1 MRKTITIGEL
11 GTIITGKTP
20 PTTNKNYYGDY
31 AVFIKPTDI
40 SEQSKYTYE
49 TEEMYSKLAAEKY
62 KSSQIPQGAIC
73 VPCIGTIGT
82 KMTMAPC
89 DCYTNQ
95 SINSIICNENYD
107 NEYVY
112 YLIKHFLPGLKAY
125 NLGTASGREYVSK
138 SNFEKIELVAEQ
150 DKTIQIKLGKVL
162 SRYDSLIEN
171 YQKQI
176 KLLEEAAQRLYKE
189 WFVDL
194 RFPGHENT
202 KNVNGLPDGW
212 EKRTFGSVIEYEIGG
227 GWGADTKT
235 SNSIIP
241 AYVIRGTDMSA
252 LDMGALKELPYRFHQ
267 ESNYKARQLMHNDI
281 VFEVSGGSKNEGV
294 AKTFLVQ
301 QELLDKLD
309 NHVICASFCKLIRL
323 KDSSTAYYIYDTLKE
338 WRASGITTQYDK
350 RSASSIVNYRWKDFL
365 SQQEI
370 VIPNEIVLRDYIKK
384 SELIHSSI
392 TKKSSQIRL
401 LTEARDRLLPKL
413 MSGEIE
419 VSGDGLKG
427 QQSVSPMATPWVRK

>member
-1 MRKTITIGEL
+1 MRKAITIGDL

-40 SEQSKYTYE
+40 SEQCKYTYE

-62 KSSQIPQGAIC
+62 ESSLIPKGAVC

-89 DCYTNQ
+89 NCYTNQ
-95 SINSIICNENYD
+95 SINSIVCNENYD

-112 YLIKHFLPGLKAY
+112 YLIKNFLPGLKAY

-150 DKTIQIKLGKVL
+150 NKTIQKKIGEIL

-194 RFPGHENT
+194 HFPGHENI
-202 KNVNGLPDGW
+202 KIIDGIPEGWEQKRLVDLVDVQYGYAFDGKLFNCNGEGMPILRIRNIPDG
-212 EKRTFGSVIEYEIGG
+212 I
-227 GWGADTKT
+227 T
-235 SNSIIP
+235 SDYTTEEAQDCYI
-241 AYVIRGTDMSA
+241 VHDG
-252 LDMGALKELPYRFHQ
+252 
-267 ESNYKARQLMHNDI
+267 DI
-281 VFEVSGGSKNEGV
+281 VVGMDGIFHINSWNGGD
-294 AKTFLVQ
+294 AYLVQ
-301 QELLDKLD
+301 RACSFRPKIEETKGFIFQAIQEPIKFFEKTLVGATVAHLGKKHIDSIELCVPKNYEFYQPFSKFYNQRQGLL
-309 NHVICASFCKLIRL
+309 
-323 KDSSTAYYIYDTLKE
+323 
-338 WRASGITTQYDK
+338 
-350 RSASSIVNYRWKDFL
+350 
-365 SQQEI
+365 
-370 VIPNEIVLRDYIKK
+370 
-384 SELIHSSI
+384 
-392 TKKSSQIRL
+392 SQIRL

-413 MSGEIE
+413 MSGEI
-419 VSGDGLKG
+419 
-427 QQSVSPMATPWVRK
+427 M